1 MFFRW
6 KWDRALPILRDT
18 ILSAAMAGVE
28 KKNFFFFFSSPLLF
42 LLQFLKMRRIA
53 DDLYH
58 HVIT

>member
-28 KKNFFFFFSSPLLF
+28 KKIFFFFSSPLLF